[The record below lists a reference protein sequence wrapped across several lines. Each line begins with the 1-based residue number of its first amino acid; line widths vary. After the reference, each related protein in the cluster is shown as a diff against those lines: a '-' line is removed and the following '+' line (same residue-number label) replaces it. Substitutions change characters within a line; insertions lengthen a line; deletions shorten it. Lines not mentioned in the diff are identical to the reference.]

1 MSIRIKV
8 KKSTKCS
15 DCHGLGYYTPE
26 DQTHNSEKPIEFVC
40 SNCNG
45 EGKTWEDKTIPL
57 SSLKNYLNKK
67 EVA

>member
-8 KKSTKCS
+8 KKSTKCG

-26 DQTHNSEKPIEFVC
+26 NQSHNSEKSIEFVC

-45 EGKTWEDKTIPL
+45 EGKTWENKTIPL
-57 SSLKNYLNKK
+57 SSLKKLLK
-67 EVA
+67 